1 GRGGRGDVS
10 SLSHHPETERLL
22 GRGPGYGTTESPVV
36 AEEEEL
42 RRRLKYFFMSPCDK
56 YRARGR
62 RPVKLGLQLA
72 KILLVTVQLIL
83 FGLSN
88 QMVVTFKEENTIA
101 FKHLFLKDYVDGADD
116 SYAVYTQR
124 DLYDRRLLR
133 QYLAIPNETIGRYA
147 YVRGESGG
155 NQSALML
162 CQQYYRKGRIDPAN
176 DTFNIDPKIVTDCLG
191 VDPEDPQPLPPELDR
206 LTNTLS
212 RRLINVTIQFKLKAI
227 NIQTIINN
235 EIPDCY
241 TFTITITFDNKAH
254 SGRVKI
260 RLDNQADIK
269 ECKDPSVASVP
280 KRPPC
285 VFAGDNS
292 FRLFFDVVVILVC
305 SLSFI
310 LCARS
315 IIRGLLLQHVSVA
328 TKGHAESCLAAVWW
342 LVAPGFHSPLACD

>member
-1 GRGGRGDVS
+1 
-10 SLSHHPETERLL
+10 
-22 GRGPGYGTTESPVV
+22 
-36 AEEEEL
+36 
-42 RRRLKYFFMSPCDK
+42 
-56 YRARGR
+56 
-62 RPVKLGLQLA
+62 
-72 KILLVTVQLIL
+72 
-83 FGLSN
+83 
-88 QMVVTFKEENTIA
+88 MVVTFKEENTIA

-124 DLYDRRLLR
+124 DLYDRCLLR

-176 DTFNIDPKIVTDCLG
+176 DTFNIDPKI
-191 VDPEDPQPLPPELDR
+191 PLPPELDR
-206 LTNTLS
+206 SYKNFTLKFHK
-212 RRLINVTIQFKLKAI
+212 LINVTIQFKLKAI

-269 ECKDPSVASVP
+269 ECKDPSV
-280 KRPPC
+280 
-285 VFAGDNS
+285 FGDNS

-315 IIRGLLLQHVSVA
+315 IIRGLLLQHV
-328 TKGHAESCLAAVWW
+328 
-342 LVAPGFHSPLACD
+342 

>member
-1 GRGGRGDVS
+1 MCVS
-10 SLSHHPETERLL
+10 HVSHVTVRIYTPLV
-22 GRGPGYGTTESPVV
+22 PCDSPCVSRV
-36 AEEEEL
+36 PRHRTRTCPPTSPPRAEAEEEEL

-101 FKHLFLKDYVDGADD
+101 FKHLFLKDYVDGAEDA
-116 SYAVYTQR
+116 YAVYTQQE
-124 DLYDRRLLR
+124 LYERLFYAVEK
-133 QYLAIPNETIGRYA
+133 YLAMPNETIGRYA
-147 YVRGESGG
+147 YVRGG
-155 NQSALML
+155 NRSALLL

-176 DTFNIDPKIVTDCLG
+176 DTFNIDPNIVTDTLHEPHC
-191 VDPEDPQPLPPELDR
+191 PLH
-206 LTNTLS
+206 
-212 RRLINVTIQFKLKAI
+212 RLINVTIQFKLKAI

-260 RLDNQADIK
+260 RLDNRADIK
-269 ECKDPSVASVP
+269 ECKDPSV
-280 KRPPC
+280 
-285 VFAGDNS
+285 FGDNS
-292 FRLFFDVVVILVC
+292 FRLFFDVIVILIC

-315 IIRGLLLQHVSVA
+315 IIRGLLLQHVRTIPNTGNGA
-328 TKGHAESCLAAVWW
+328 W
-342 LVAPGFHSPLACD
+342 